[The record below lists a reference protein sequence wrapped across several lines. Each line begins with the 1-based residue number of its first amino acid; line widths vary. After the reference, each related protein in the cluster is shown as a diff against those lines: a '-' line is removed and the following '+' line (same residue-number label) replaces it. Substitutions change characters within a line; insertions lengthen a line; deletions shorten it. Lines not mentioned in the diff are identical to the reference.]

1 MPAQVVPS
9 AFFTEKM
16 TVWSGTNEPFQGFL
30 GIFDVGMEPNAKV
43 LTPLAV
49 EPGVPMF
56 KTQVVMEM
64 APVKASEPWFG
75 VCA

>member
-1 MPAQVVPS
+1 
-9 AFFTEKM
+9 
-16 TVWSGTNEPFQGFL
+16 
-30 GIFDVGMEPNAKV
+30 MEPNAKV

-49 EPGVPMF
+49 EPGVPMS